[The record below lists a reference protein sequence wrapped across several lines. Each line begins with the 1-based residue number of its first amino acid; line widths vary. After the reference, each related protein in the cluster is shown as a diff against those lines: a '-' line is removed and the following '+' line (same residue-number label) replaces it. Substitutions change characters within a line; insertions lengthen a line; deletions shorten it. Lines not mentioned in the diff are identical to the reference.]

1 MLNCAFDRGE
11 GMCSTLKEK
20 SCEKCR
26 FFKTEMQVAV
36 SREKAKKRI
45 QSLPAE
51 TKRHIYDTYYP
62 KRKRA
67 MSD

>member
-11 GMCSTLKEK
+11 GMCSALKEK
-20 SCEKCR
+20 SCERCR
-26 FFKTEMQVAV
+26 FFKTEKQVAD

-45 QSLPAE
+45 QSLPVE

-62 KRKRA
+62 TRKRA